1 MKRGLFNLLN
11 GCIHWG
17 QSEQPT
23 GKSMKEPL
31 AVHQPTGP
39 LIKGDLGLMR
49 CLSLSKCPSGVSSG
63 NHDLNKQCC
72 R

>member
-1 MKRGLFNLLN
+1 MERGLFNLLN

-17 QSEQPT
+17 QSEQPS

-31 AVHQPTGP
+31 AIHQPPGP

-49 CLSLSKCPSGVSSG
+49 CLSSANAPLGSLWEP
-63 NHDLNKQCC
+63 
-72 R
+72 